1 MWPLYVLPTLLEIE
15 CGHSWTPQVGL
26 WRPNAVDVLAEFQN
40 GNSIPLKN
48 LSRDEQNKEYL
59 LSVTVLFF
67 SHASHPSRLACT
79 LKSHAASW
87 FP

>member
-1 MWPLYVLPTLLEIE
+1 M
-15 CGHSWTPQVGL
+15 
-26 WRPNAVDVLAEFQN
+26 DVLAEFAQN
-40 GNSIPLKN
+40 GNAIPLKN
-48 LSRDEQNKEYL
+48 LSSRDEQNEEYL